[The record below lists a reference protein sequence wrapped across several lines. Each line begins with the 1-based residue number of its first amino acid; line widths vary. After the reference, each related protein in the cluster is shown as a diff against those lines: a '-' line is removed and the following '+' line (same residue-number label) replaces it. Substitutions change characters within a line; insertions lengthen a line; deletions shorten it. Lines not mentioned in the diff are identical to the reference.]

1 MRKILIGLF
10 VTLVLFSESV
20 NPLILFNTVFAQ
32 QKPIPPYAKWG
43 VFAIKKT
50 KEKYP
55 NAQVID
61 YLHIGR
67 KSGTHTSTE
76 TFKLWL
82 KDSSKEFGVFINIE
96 FNNDT
101 ERVIKVTFKE
111 TSK

>member
-1 MRKILIGLF
+1 MRKILISLF
-10 VTLVLFSESV
+10 VTLVFFSESA
-20 NPLILFNTVFAQ
+20 NPLNLFNPVFAQ
-32 QKPIPPYAKWG
+32 QKPIPQYAKWG
-43 VFAIKKT
+43 VFALKKT

-61 YLHIGR
+61 FLHTGR
-67 KSGTHTSTE
+67 KSSTHTSTE

-101 ERVIKVTFKE
+101 GRVIKVTFKE